1 MKPQLQGNLTALTDT
16 VRHQNSHMYRYLHII
31 KNNVW
36 GGGGWKKKAG
46 TKRFQMRVREEHMW
60 RENRS
65 KETRQDWGAEM
76 GKDMGYEYE
85 QHNRC
90 KEHTTI
96 KLVTSLTN

>member
-16 VRHQNSHMYRYLHII
+16 VRHQHSHMYRYLHII

-36 GGGGWKKKAG
+36 GGVEEESRHKEVSNEGEGG
-46 TKRFQMRVREEHMW
+46 THMW